1 MELASAA
8 AQIIPVWPDS
18 DDSTRAAVDK
28 VLAARVRN
36 PADFLRTSGGGGA
49 QNA

>member
-28 VLAARVRN
+28 VLATRVAEE
-36 PADFLRTSGGGGA
+36 PLRWQPLA
-49 QNA
+49 VHEKPV